1 MITLSLIRAD
11 EGSKCSSYLYE
22 SISDPEFALS
32 GEPGHCS
39 LAKAFNYDKALWDF
53 YEEPSQKH
61 RLYRF
66 GVAMEGVKRFEPP
79 DLAVD
84 GDGPRLGRRGRRRRG
99 GGDEARPRR
108 VARQVVGGEVGLRGP
123 AAAHGDHIVGAPGVK
138 EEQDLT
144 VALLCSH
151 R

>member
-1 MITLSLIRAD
+1 MSQSPVLTTDTNLPLKSTNCLPSSRAD

-22 SISDPEFALS
+22 SISDPEFAMS

-84 GDGPRLGRRGRRRRG
+84 GDGQLYFVFDDSEFYADIRSSCRLHMGCTFG
-99 GGDEARPRR
+99 
-108 VARQVVGGEVGLRGP
+108 
-123 AAAHGDHIVGAPGVK
+123 
-138 EEQDLT
+138 
-144 VALLCSH
+144 
-151 R
+151 